1 MDARARSSHQ
11 PAKVVLESS
20 VGIFVGK
27 PAVLHSSHAVL
38 FSILRRN
45 QVDSLDYHSAREWFG
60 FNHDVIRNVQYVRDE
75 SPKWVRCHP
84 LSESLVEV
92 RSKESDSDLDSTL
105 STDPLLADVPS
116 RTYVARIDNEH
127 ERASE
132 SVNTCQNDEIN
143 LTTTK
148 ATVTSHILQL
158 LYSITKHQKIK
169 MNKFCLVAAILI
181 QALSMSFAFGKHL
194 LCLCEVPVIAAYV
207 LTNYCP
213 CRM

>member
-84 LSESLVEV
+84 LSESSL
-92 RSKESDSDLDSTL
+92 
-105 STDPLLADVPS
+105 
-116 RTYVARIDNEH
+116 
-127 ERASE
+127 
-132 SVNTCQNDEIN
+132 
-143 LTTTK
+143 
-148 ATVTSHILQL
+148 
-158 LYSITKHQKIK
+158 
-169 MNKFCLVAAILI
+169 
-181 QALSMSFAFGKHL
+181 
-194 LCLCEVPVIAAYV
+194 
-207 LTNYCP
+207 
-213 CRM
+213 